1 MIAVA
6 GLAALLTA
14 AITAHAPAEVQ
25 IDDTLPVRG
34 HAVVADAPRTV
45 RLQERTAAGEWRPVA
60 TERTRR
66 TGWFHFAVPSGNRLG
81 ERTLRVVAAPSHG
94 LRRAHTPPF
103 VVEIVMREVGSSTRD
118 QQIRGG

>member
-6 GLAALLTA
+6 GAAALLTA
-14 AITAHAPAEVQ
+14 AITARAPAEVP

-45 RLQERTAAGEWRPVA
+45 RLQERTVAGEWRPVA

-66 TGWFHFAVPSGNRLG
+66 TGWFHFAVSSGNQLK

-94 LRRAHTPPF
+94 LPRVHTPPF
-103 VVEIVMREVGSSTRD
+103 VVEIVMREVGSSSGD
-118 QQIRGG
+118 QQIGRG

>member
-1 MIAVA
+1 MIAAVA
-6 GLAALLTA
+6 LAV

-25 IDDTLPVRG
+25 IDHALPVRG

-45 RLQERTAAGEWRPVA
+45 RLQEYTTAGEWRRVA

-66 TGWFHFAVPSGNRLG
+66 TGWFHFAVPSGNQLR

-94 LRRAHTPPF
+94 LPRVHTAPF
-103 VVEIVMREVGSSTRD
+103 VVRIVVQVGSS
-118 QQIRGG
+118 GS

>member
-1 MIAVA
+1 MIAALPAAV
-6 GLAALLTA
+6 LAA

-45 RLQERTAAGEWRPVA
+45 RLQERAHTGEWYVVA

-66 TGWFHFAVPSGNRLG
+66 TGRFHFAVPSGNRLT
-81 ERTLRVVAAPSHG
+81 ERTLRVVAAPSRG
-94 LRRAHTPPF
+94 LPRVRTAPF
-103 VVEIVMREVGSSTRD
+103 TVEIVMREVGSSSGD
-118 QQIRGG
+118 QQIR

>member
-1 MIAVA
+1 MIAA
-6 GLAALLTA
+6 AALA
-14 AITAHAPAEVQ
+14 VAITAHAPAQVQ

-45 RLQERTAAGEWRPVA
+45 RLQERAHTGEWYLVA

-66 TGWFHFAVPSGNRLG
+66 TGWFHFAVSSGNRLT

-94 LRRAHTPPF
+94 LPRVHAAPF
-103 VVEIVMREVGSSTRD
+103 TVEIVMRELG
-118 QQIRGG
+118 